1 MSRWRPAF
9 LFLALLVTSSGAGDE
24 STTIS
29 SASTTKKSAEGP
41 HLTTDDEG
49 FLTVIQGFA
58 TQLQCVLN
66 TCSND
71 VVWYKDGTQISK
83 GAHFLNTTT
92 EHAYKFQHSIEVDYE
107 KGCSGECDDSNACG
121 DGLSCVDNQCCSCKR
136 EEFTLVLRNLTF
148 EESGR
153 YRCQLGNKSE
163 LLEFQVEVL
172 ESGLKGG
179 FHENIS
185 YDHSECC
192 QEKGISPLCR
202 GMCKPSEMDQYHFD
216 PTSCKTDDYKHFLSC
231 ATDGGTRSHVHCCKT
246 QLVPS
251 FCYDF
256 CSGDFQMLRRSHRL
270 CLYYLPEIFSCLDR
284 AYLPYPDPPR
294 SIEVNAVDHDKLSV
308 CWQEPEKHESN
319 KMFPVIDYAVYYKEI
334 PNFPLLGGDMG
345 LPLLTGDYSDIGDI
359 QEDEY
364 QQEEEDAEEVIKDA
378 TIAPRGKRHVDFESD
393 GVKIRVR
400 EKRSTMV
407 IVTRDDVT
415 NSTTIRE
422 FAFRN
427 VNTTEKCVTLSDLRS
442 ATRYIV
448 YVTARNEYGT
458 SVPSVRNIAATNVH
472 MIKNNDSLP
481 DAMKCCTSANVS
493 SFCATKMCNV
503 AEDPSSFSTI
513 TIATTCRAEWP
524 RVSPCIADGRNH
536 TDCCLR
542 KGVQHDCL
550 EICSGSTKELGVHSV
565 LCLNLDLQ
573 AIYQCIRQGYETH
586 PSPPGNVTISELTAH
601 SVTVLWTEPDS
612 NAHLVENY
620 TLFIRKN
627 EHGEPVKTVR
637 NVISPHSELGLDP
650 DTEYVLTLQ
659 SHSSNGTSLPS
670 TAKLFSTLPTTR
682 PPLCTIGEPIYM
694 NDGKV
699 MICDSLNTCPNGF
712 RCTGAGTDLSY
723 CCPHDGTHSSEDFL
737 QCCKDQKMPDS
748 CLGTCHY
755 NATLGAD
762 CKENLNIW
770 VQCASEGHD
779 HLRCCLREQVSKP
792 CQSACMHPFT
802 VPADECFEEVGKYR
816 TCFTG
821 AHLALPAA
829 VRNLEVTSI
838 TKDSAT
844 ISWEDLEAN
853 IIVFRVQLFEKD
865 RALLKTVNS
874 SADIYRFSD
883 LEAKKDYSVRVTA
896 INLQGEGPPSW
907 NVTFTTKPSQLY
919 EADRPVAPDGLRVA
933 WNSGPRVNVTWN
945 RVTVR
950 RNDDP
955 VTHPIEYTLYYLDT
969 EQSST
974 WTTVKSNNTWVV
986 MRDLRKDALFYV
998 YVTAKEE
1005 NRTSRSSSI
1014 ITILASKDSL
1024 GLPEPQISIEPDHKD
1039 GVFSPGDKMAINCS
1053 LPNTKQMHLNID
1065 LTVGPQVVQNDH
1077 GAMWVILETEADETM
1092 DTATCAVSDT
1102 DGRQHVAM
1110 KHLVLERHATV
1121 TMKKEKIRVLDDQS
1135 VEIECLYRGG
1145 GKDPKI
1151 SFQKE
1156 GKKATRGFLNVKK
1169 TEAGYVAKWHIRK
1182 VKQEDAGFYKC
1193 LVASGDG
1200 TTLEATAE
1208 LIFSTETLPVNPK
1221 IILQCCED
1229 EGITG
1234 DCLQACN
1241 IGRVALSGK
1250 TQNCTQFAASLLKC
1264 ATDIRDHSDCCI
1276 ASGVTPKCLPLCS
1289 GDSFSP
1295 DVDCSDHAVSIMS
1308 CFVKSHE
1315 HAPTQVS
1322 NVRVKSMEEGKVLVE
1337 WDYPLTRDYKYF
1349 AVYYRKAH
1357 DDDDDWHKMKTL
1369 VQSIELEVDSRE
1381 DYEVGILAANALG
1394 HSRLTYAAVPKD
1406 SEARPSTSKGFSS
1419 VFWIIVILGF
1429 CVAFIAGMAVL
1440 SKRRELPYPFGK
1452 LIRRRNDLNQPTVA
1466 FENPAYGEPW
1476 SGAEVEIRGL
1486 GTNGAAGAASATQ
1499 SEWQSANLE
1508 ANSTTDNSHEYRNG
1522 MRYAKLET

>member
-1 MSRWRPAF
+1 MPRWRLAV
-9 LFLALLVTSSGAGDE
+9 LFLALLA
-24 STTIS
+24 S
-29 SASTTKKSAEGP
+29 SAGVETTTNSTSVAAKKGSESP

-66 TCSND
+66 TCSNE
-71 VVWYKDGTQISK
+71 VVWYKDGSQISK
-83 GAHFLNTTT
+83 GSEFLNTTS
-92 EHAYKFQHSIEVDYE
+92 EKAYKFQHSIEVDYE
-107 KGCSGECDDSNACG
+107 KGCSGECDDSKPCG
-121 DGLSCVDNQCCSCKR
+121 DGFACVDNQCCSCRR

-148 EESGR
+148 DESGR

-202 GMCKPSEMDQYHFD
+202 GMCKPSEMDQHHFD

-231 ATDGGTRSHVHCCKT
+231 ATEGGTRSHVHCCKT

-284 AYLPYPDPPR
+284 AYLPYPDPPTA
-294 SIEVNAVDHDKLSV
+294 IEVNPVDHDKLSV
-308 CWQEPEKHESN
+308 CWQEPAKHASN
-319 KMFPVIDYAVYYKEI
+319 KMFPILDYAVYFKEI

-364 QQEEEDAEEVIKDA
+364 QQEEDEAEEVIKDS
-378 TIAPRGKRHVDFESD
+378 TIAPRGKRNVDFMLENIQ
-393 GVKIRVR
+393 VQVR

-422 FAFRN
+422 FAFQN

-458 SVPSVRNIAATNVH
+458 SVPSVRNIASTNVH
-472 MIKNNDSLP
+472 MVKNNASLP
-481 DAMKCCTSANVS
+481 DAMKCCTAANVS
-493 SFCATKMCNV
+493 SFCSSKMCAV

-524 RVSPCIADGRNH
+524 KVSPCIADGRNH
-536 TDCCLR
+536 TDCCAR
-542 KGVQHDCL
+542 KGVRDDCL
-550 EICSGSTKELGVHSV
+550 HICAGSTEELGVHSV

-573 AIYQCIRQGYETH
+573 AVYQCIRQGYETH
-586 PSPPGNVTISELTAH
+586 PSAPGNVTISELTAH
-601 SVTVLWTEPDS
+601 SVSVHWTEPDS

-627 EHGEPVKTVR
+627 EHGQPVRTVY
-637 NVISPHSELGLDP
+637 NVKSPHTELGLDP
-650 DTEYVLTLQ
+650 DSDYVLTLQ
-659 SHSSNGTSLPS
+659 SHSANGTSLPS

-694 NDGKV
+694 NDGRV
-699 MICDSLNTCPNGF
+699 MICDNVNPCPNGF
-712 RCTGAGTDLSY
+712 RCTGTGSDLSY
-723 CCPHDGTHSSEDFL
+723 CCPHDGTHSSEEFTS
-737 QCCKDQKMPDS
+737 CCKEQKMPDQCMSS
-748 CLGTCHY
+748 CQY
-755 NATLGAD
+755 NSTLGED
-762 CKENLNIW
+762 CKEHLNTWI
-770 VQCASEGHD
+770 QCASEGHD
-779 HLRCCLREQVSKP
+779 HLRCCMKEEVSKS
-792 CQSACMHPFT
+792 CQVACMHPFT
-802 VPADECFEEVGKYR
+802 VDSDQCFNEVPKYR
-816 TCFTG
+816 TCFNG

-838 TKDSAT
+838 TKESAT
-844 ISWEDLEAN
+844 ITWEDIEAN
-853 IIVFRVQLFEKD
+853 IIAYRVQLFENGG
-865 RALLKTVNS
+865 AILQTVNS
-874 SADIYRFSD
+874 SADIYRFSN
-883 LEAKKDYSVRVTA
+883 LEANKNYSVRVTA

-907 NVTFTTKPSQLY
+907 NVSFITKPAQMY
-919 EADRPVAPDGLRVA
+919 EGDRPVAPEGLRVA

-955 VTHPIEYTLYYLDT
+955 VSHPIEYTLYYLETDH
-969 EQSST
+969 SST
-974 WTTVKSNNTWVV
+974 WTTLKTNNTWVV

-998 YVTAKEE
+998 YVTAREDDK
-1005 NRTSRSSSI
+1005 NSRSSSI
-1014 ITILASKDSL
+1014 ITILAQKDSL
-1024 GLPEPQISIEPDHKD
+1024 GLPEPIIAIEPDHKD
-1039 GVFSPGDKMAINCS
+1039 GVFLPGEKISINCS
-1053 LPNTKQMHLNID
+1053 LPNVKKHLNID
-1065 LTVGPQVVQNDH
+1065 LTVGPHVIQNDH
-1077 GAMWVILETEADETM
+1077 GAMWVILETDADETM

-1102 DGRQHVAM
+1102 DGRQHVSM
-1110 KHLVLERHATV
+1110 KHLVLERKASV
-1121 TMKKEKIRVLDDQS
+1121 TMKKDKIRVLDDQS
-1135 VEIECLYRGG
+1135 VEIECIYRGG
-1145 GKDPKI
+1145 GRDPKI
-1151 SFQKE
+1151 SFEKD
-1156 GKKATRGFLNVKK
+1156 GKKVTRGFLNVKK
-1169 TEAGYVAKWHIRK
+1169 TEAGYVAKWRIRK
-1182 VKQEDAGFYKC
+1182 IKQDDAGFYKC
-1193 LVASGDG
+1193 IVHSGDSDPV
-1200 TTLEATAE
+1200 EATSE
-1208 LIFSTETLPVNPK
+1208 VIFTTETIPVNPK
-1221 IILQCCED
+1221 LILQCCED

-1241 IGRVALSGK
+1241 IGRTALSAK
-1250 TQNCTQFAASLLKC
+1250 NQNCTRFAASLLKC
-1264 ATDIRDHSDCCI
+1264 ASDIRDHSDCCV
-1276 ASGVTPKCLPLCS
+1276 ASGVTSKCLPLCS

-1295 DVDCSDHAVSIMS
+1295 DVDCSEHAVSIMS

-1315 HAPTQVS
+1315 HAPTEVM
-1322 NVRVKSMEEGKVLVE
+1322 NVRVKSSEGKATVE
-1337 WDYPLTRDYKYF
+1337 WDYPPTKDYKYF
-1349 AVYYRKAH
+1349 AVYYHKTH
-1357 DDDDDWHKMKTL
+1357 DDDDDWHKLKT
-1369 VQSIELEVDSRE
+1369 VQPHIEIELDPSE

-1394 HSRLTYAAVPKD
+1394 HSRLVYAAVPKD
-1406 SEARPSTSKGFSS
+1406 FEAHSSSSKQGTSSA
-1419 VFWIIVILGF
+1419 FWIIVILIIFGV
-1429 CVAFIAGMAVL
+1429 CIAGLAVL
-1440 SKRRELPYPFGK
+1440 GKRRELPYPIGK
-1452 LIRRRNDLNQPTVA
+1452 FIGRRNDQNQPTVA

-1486 GTNGAAGAASATQ
+1486 GGSSGTAGAAATQ

-1508 ANSTTDNSHEYRNG
+1508 ANNTTDNSHEYRNG

>member
-1 MSRWRPAF
+1 MPRWRHAVLLLAF
-9 LFLALLVTSSGAGDE
+9 LA
-24 STTIS
+24 S
-29 SASTTKKSAEGP
+29 SAGVDTSNTTSTAKKGSDGP

-71 VVWYKDGTQISK
+71 VIWYKDGNQISK
-83 GAHFLNTTT
+83 GSQFLNTTS
-92 EHAYKFQHSIEVDYE
+92 EKAYKFQHSIEVDYE
-107 KGCSGECDDSNACG
+107 KGCSGECDDSKPCG
-121 DGLSCVDNQCCSCKR
+121 EGFSCVDNQCCSCRR

-148 EESGR
+148 DESGR

-202 GMCKPSEMDQYHFD
+202 GMCKPSEMDQHHFD

-231 ATDGGTRSHVHCCKT
+231 ATEGGTRSHVHCCKT

-284 AYLPYPDPPR
+284 AYLPYPDPPT
-294 SIEVNAVDHDKLSV
+294 SIEVNPVDHDKLSV

-319 KMFPVIDYAVYYKEI
+319 KMFPILDYAVYYKEI

-364 QQEEEDAEEVIKDA
+364 QQEEDDAEEVVKDS
-378 TIAPRGKRHVDFESD
+378 TIAPRGKRDVDFESD
-393 GVKIRVR
+393 GIKVAVR

-427 VNTTEKCVTLSDLRS
+427 INTTEKCVTLPDLRS

-458 SVPSVRNIAATNVH
+458 SVPSVRNIASTNVH
-472 MIKNNDSLP
+472 MVKNNASLP
-481 DAMKCCTSANVS
+481 DAMKCCTAANVS
-493 SFCATKMCNV
+493 SFCSSKMCNV

-524 RVSPCIADGRNH
+524 KVSPCIADGRNH
-536 TDCCLR
+536 TDCCLK

-586 PSPPGNVTISELTAH
+586 PSAPGNVTISDLTAH
-601 SVTVLWTEPDS
+601 SVTVHWTEPDS

-620 TLFIRKN
+620 TMFIRKN
-627 EHGEPVKTVR
+627 EHGEPVRTVH
-637 NVISPHSELGLDP
+637 NVQSPHVELGLDP
-650 DTEYVLTLQ
+650 DSEYVLTLQ
-659 SHSSNGTSLPS
+659 SHSTNGTSLPS
-670 TAKLFSTLPTTR
+670 TAKLFTTLPTTR

-694 NDGKV
+694 NDGRV
-699 MICDSLNTCPNGF
+699 MICDNVNPCPNGF
-712 RCTGAGTDLSY
+712 RCTGAGSDLSY
-723 CCPHDGTHSSEDFL
+723 CCPHDGTHSSEEFTS
-737 QCCKDQKMPDS
+737 CCKDQKMPEKCMSS
-748 CLGTCHY
+748 CQY
-755 NATLGAD
+755 NSTLGED

-779 HLRCCLREQVSKP
+779 HLRCCMREDVSKP
-792 CQSACMHPFT
+792 CQTACMHPFT
-802 VPADECFEEVGKYR
+802 VSTDECFAEVPKYR
-816 TCFTG
+816 TCFNG
-821 AHLALPAA
+821 LHLALPAF
-829 VRNLEVTSI
+829 VRDLEVTSI

-844 ISWEDLEAN
+844 ITWEDIEAN
-853 IIVFRVQLFEKD
+853 VIVFRVQLFGSD
-865 RALLKTVNS
+865 GSLAKTVNS

-883 LEAKKDYSVRVTA
+883 LSPNTNYSVRVTA

-907 NVTFTTKPSQLY
+907 NISFVTKPAQLY
-919 EADRPVAPDGLRVA
+919 DGDRPVAPEGLHVA

-950 RNDDP
+950 RNNDP
-955 VTHPIEYTLYYLDT
+955 VSHPIEYTLYYLET
-969 EQSST
+969 EHSST
-974 WTTVKSNNTWVV
+974 WTTLKTNNTWVV

-998 YVTAKEE
+998 YVTAKEDDK
-1005 NRTSRSSSI
+1005 TSRSSSI
-1014 ITILASKDSL
+1014 ITILAQKDSL
-1024 GLPEPQISIEPDHKD
+1024 GLPEPVITIEPDHKD
-1039 GVFSPGDKMAINCS
+1039 GVFMPGEKITVNCS
-1053 LPNTKQMHLNID
+1053 LPNVKKHLNID
-1065 LTVGPQVVQNDH
+1065 LTVGHQVVQNDH
-1077 GAMWVILETEADETM
+1077 GAFWVVLDTEADESI

-1110 KHLVLERHATV
+1110 KHLVLQRKASV
-1121 TMKKEKIRVLDDQS
+1121 TIKKDKIRVLDDQS
-1135 VEIECLYRGG
+1135 VEIECIYRGG
-1145 GKDPKI
+1145 GLDPKI
-1151 SFQKE
+1151 SFEKD
-1156 GKKATRGFLNVKK
+1156 GKKATRGFLNVKQ
-1169 TEAGYVAKWHIRK
+1169 TEAGYVAKWRIRK
-1182 VKQEDAGFYKC
+1182 VKQNDAGIYKC
-1193 LVASGDG
+1193 VVTSEGSEPVEASS
-1200 TTLEATAE
+1200 EV
-1208 LIFSTETLPVNPK
+1208 IFTTETLPVNPK
-1221 IILQCCED
+1221 MIVQCCED

-1241 IGRVALSGK
+1241 IGRVALSSN
-1250 TQNCTQFAASLLKC
+1250 TQNCSRFAISLLKC
-1264 ATDIRDHSDCCI
+1264 ASDIRDHSDCCI

-1289 GDSFSP
+1289 GDSFSK

-1315 HAPTQVS
+1315 HAPTKVS
-1322 NVRVKSMEEGKVLVE
+1322 NVRVKSSEGKVNVE
-1337 WDYPLTRDYKYF
+1337 WDYPLTKDYKYF
-1349 AVYYRKAH
+1349 AVYYRKTNNPQ
-1357 DDDDDWHKMKTL
+1357 DDDWHKLKT
-1369 VQSIELEVDSRE
+1369 VQQNIEIELDTSE
-1381 DYEVGILAANALG
+1381 DYEVGVLAANALG
-1394 HSRLTYAAVPKD
+1394 NSPLTYAAVPKD
-1406 SEARPSTSKGFSS
+1406 SDSNRSSSTKGSS
-1419 VFWIIVILGF
+1419 SAFWIIVILVVFGV
-1429 CVAFIAGMAVL
+1429 CIAGLAVL
-1440 SKRRELPYPFGK
+1440 GKRRELPYPFGK
-1452 LIRRRNDLNQPTVA
+1452 FIGRRNDPNQPTVA

-1476 SGAEVEIRGL
+1476 GGPEVEIRGL
-1486 GTNGAAGAASATQ
+1486 GGASGAGGAAAGQ

-1508 ANSTTDNSHEYRNG
+1508 ANNATDNSHEYRNG